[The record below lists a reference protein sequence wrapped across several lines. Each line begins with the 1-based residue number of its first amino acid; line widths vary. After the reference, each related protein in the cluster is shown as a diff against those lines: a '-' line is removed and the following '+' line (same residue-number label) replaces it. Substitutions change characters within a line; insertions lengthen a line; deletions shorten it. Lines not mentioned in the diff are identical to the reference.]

1 MSKGDNLDRLDE
13 EKEQERETVSVTSDS
28 DVETNLLPSEAKVP
42 WLRILSSWLVFLM
55 FLIKGFRLCGFQ
67 MSELSFAITVICF
80 SLLSMPVNMSKI
92 FSKYLGKGK

>member
-13 EKEQERETVSVTSDS
+13 EKEQERETESVTSVS

-55 FLIKGFRLCGFQ
+55 FFDKRI
-67 MSELSFAITVICF
+67 
-80 SLLSMPVNMSKI
+80 
-92 FSKYLGKGK
+92 